1 MTPDAQDKRMVE
13 EKIKLLCRELA
24 DHYEQRKAKIQ
35 ININKDTNNA
45 TISIELI

>member
-1 MTPDAQDKRMVE
+1 MTPDARDKRMIE

-24 DHYEQRKAKIQ
+24 DHYEQRKVRVHIHV
-35 ININKDTNNA
+35 NKDTDNA

>member
-1 MTPDAQDKRMVE
+1 VTPDAQDKRMVE

-24 DHYEQRKAKIQ
+24 DHYEQRKVRVHIHV
-35 ININKDTNNA
+35 NKDTNNV